1 PGRTARSGTGPARSA
16 GALLALEL
24 LRIPHVRPGA
34 LLRDREQLL
43 GVVAIVVHPLVQE
56 IAHREP
62 PGLRVLDRFGKV
74 GRLQRAHEL
83 DGAVAHAHELHP
95 EALSEPR
102 AVVAL
107 LRDGGLI
114 PGGRPFLP
122 GEDLAD
128 AAGEAALFR
137 LDEVPDDLVRAPLV
151 RVEMPRAVVAESAQL
166 RLDEG
171 AGGLEVLGD
180 LTRGEVGRHET
191 SCGALR
197 TGTLTFSMTVP
208 SARVSCVDSPRRSSR
223 RSLRRRP
230 DWSSPSG
237 GSSFPSLCRRM
248 SSVSSFQPIPRTM
261 SLACAFSM
269 RSTRESWIRRKIA
282 TSSSDGRRRSRPVL
296 EKSIRTPCLSM
307 RVCT

>member
-1 PGRTARSGTGPARSA
+1 AP
-16 GALLALEL
+16 
-24 LRIPHVRPGA
+24 
-34 LLRDREQLL
+34 
-43 GVVAIVVHPLVQE
+43 
-56 IAHREP
+56 
-62 PGLRVLDRFGKV
+62 
-74 GRLQRAHEL
+74 EL

-95 EALSEPR
+95 EALSQPR

-197 TGTLTFSMTVP
+197 TGTLTFNMTVP

-269 RSTRESWIRRKIA
+269 RSLISDCRTTLAMACAGPSWTCRAMRLRSASCVSTTACRSLPSSITGLASAGRGG
-282 TSSSDGRRRSRPVL
+282 TEYSSSCRAAMARSCALRSRSLRFPWSVASCP
-296 EKSIRTPCLSM
+296 SIVM
-307 RVCT
+307 RRPRATVYSSDA